1 MALIFASLLFLL
13 LCAVTFLPGV
23 RLLYAKNP
31 AFSGM
36 VLTLAA
42 CFLGVYGALEF
53 SRSEERHDRMARAA
67 TLMEMTKESLTAS
80 RMEVRILSQLKHE
93 PAVSPAGDS
102 PAGVSPAGISP
113 AMVSPESVGIYT
125 PSPAEYRPVSGSS
138 RELGELLSNGAVLEQ
153 ISPQSLKALLAC
165 QVDMERELQYMAGT
179 KGRVRRHHLNGYL
192 RELAFAQGVLAA
204 EAEFQRGNI
213 GRGDLT
219 EILQDWT
226 LKKASPPI

>member
-1 MALIFASLLFLL
+1 MALVFATLLFLL
-13 LCAVTFLPGV
+13 LCAITFFPAM

-31 AFSGM
+31 AFMGM

-67 TLMEMTKESLTAS
+67 TLMEMTKESLSAS
-80 RMEVRILSQLKHE
+80 RMEARILSQLKRE
-93 PAVSPAGDS
+93 PGAV
-102 PAGVSPAGISP
+102 
-113 AMVSPESVGIYT
+113 PESA
-125 PSPAEYRPVSGSS
+125 SLSAMPAEARPVSGSS
-138 RELGELLSNGAVLEQ
+138 KELGELLSNGAVLEQ

-165 QVDMERELQYMAGT
+165 QVTMERELQYMAGT
-179 KGRVRRHHLNGYL
+179 KDRERRHHLNGYL

-219 EILQDWT
+219 DILQDWT
-226 LKKASPPI
+226 LKKASPQI

>member
-1 MALIFASLLFLL
+1 MALIFATLLFLI
-13 LCAVTFLPGV
+13 LCAITFFPSM

-31 AFSGM
+31 AFMGM

-67 TLMEMTKESLTAS
+67 TLMDMTKDALTAN
-80 RMEVRILSQLKHE
+80 RMETRILSQLKSE
-93 PAVSPAGDS
+93 L
-102 PAGVSPAGISP
+102 
-113 AMVSPESVGIYT
+113 
-125 PSPAEYRPVSGSS
+125 PAESGLGSDFKTVSGSPK
-138 RELGELLSNGAVLEQ
+138 ELGELLNNGAVLEQ
-153 ISPQSLKALLAC
+153 ISPVSLKALLGSQAT
-165 QVDMERELQYMAGT
+165 MERELEYLAVSR
-179 KGRVRRHHLNGYL
+179 GRERRHHLYGYL

>member
-1 MALIFASLLFLL
+1 MALIFATLLFLL
-13 LCAVTFLPGV
+13 LCAITFFPAM

-31 AFSGM
+31 AFMGM
-36 VLTLAA
+36 ILTLAA

-53 SRSEERHDRMARAA
+53 SRSGERHDRMARAA
-67 TLMEMTKESLTAS
+67 TLMDMTKEALTAN
-80 RMEVRILSQLKHE
+80 RMEARILTQLKSE
-93 PAVSPAGDS
+93 PGLPFA
-102 PAGVSPAGISP
+102 
-113 AMVSPESVGIYT
+113 
-125 PSPAEYRPVSGSS
+125 AETRPVSGSHK
-138 RELGELLSNGAVLEQ
+138 ELGELLNNGAVLEQ
-153 ISPQSLKALLAC
+153 ISPVSLKALLISQASM
-165 QVDMERELQYMAGT
+165 DRELQYLSVS
-179 KGRVRRHHLNGYL
+179 KGRERRHHLNGYL

>member
-13 LCAVTFLPGV
+13 LGALTFLPGM
-23 RLLYAKNP
+23 RLLYARNP
-31 AFSGM
+31 AFMGM

-67 TLMEMTKESLTAS
+67 TLMEMTKESLIAS
-80 RMEVRILSQLKHE
+80 RMEARILAQLKRE
-93 PAVSPAGDS
+93 PGTSPDSAILPAVLP
-102 PAGVSPAGISP
+102 GVPGEA
-113 AMVSPESVGIYT
+113 
-125 PSPAEYRPVSGSS
+125 RPVSGSS
-138 RELGELLSNGAVLEQ
+138 KELGELLNNGAVLEQ

-165 QVDMERELQYMAGT
+165 QVTMERELQYMSGT
-179 KGRVRRHHLNGYL
+179 RGQARRHHLNGYL

-226 LKKASPPI
+226 VKKASPSI

>member
-1 MALIFASLLFLL
+1 M
-13 LCAVTFLPGV
+13 
-23 RLLYAKNP
+23 
-31 AFSGM
+31 GM

-80 RMEVRILSQLKHE
+80 RMEARILSQLKQDPGAQE
-93 PAVSPAGDS
+93 TAILASSGLPSSASAVPAGS
-102 PAGVSPAGISP
+102 AGPSAANPGAASLVPGEIK
-113 AMVSPESVGIYT
+113 SVT
-125 PSPAEYRPVSGSS
+125 GSS
-138 RELGELLSNGAVLEQ
+138 KELGELLSNGAVLEQ

-165 QVDMERELQYMAGT
+165 QANMERELQYMAVT
-179 KGRVRRHHLNGYL
+179 KDRERRHHLNGYL

-219 EILQDWT
+219 EILRDWT
-226 LKKASPPI
+226 LKKATPQI

>member
-1 MALIFASLLFLL
+1 LL
-13 LCAVTFLPGV
+13 LCALTFLPAV
-23 RLLYAKNP
+23 RVLYAKNP
-31 AFSGM
+31 AFMGM

-67 TLMEMTKESLTAS
+67 TLMDMTKESLTAS
-80 RMEVRILSQLKHE
+80 RMEARILSQLKQE
-93 PAVSPAGDS
+93 PGAQETAILTSAAGLPVAS
-102 PAGVSPAGISP
+102 AGIP
-113 AMVSPESVGIYT
+113 AAATALPGEGKSVT
-125 PSPAEYRPVSGSS
+125 GSS
-138 RELGELLSNGAVLEQ
+138 KELGELLSNGAVLEQ

-165 QVDMERELQYMAGT
+165 QANMERELQYMSVT
-179 KGRVRRHHLNGYL
+179 KDRERRHHLNGYL

-219 EILQDWT
+219 DILRDWT
-226 LKKASPPI
+226 LKKATPQI

>member
-1 MALIFASLLFLL
+1 MALLFVTLLFAL
-13 LCAVTFLPGV
+13 LCALTFFPV
-23 RLLYAKNP
+23 MRLQYAKNP
-31 AFSGM
+31 AFMGM
-36 VLTLAA
+36 ILTLAA

-80 RMEVRILSQLKHE
+80 RMEARILSQLKID
-93 PAVSPAGDS
+93 PAAAPENTSFPGIL
-102 PAGVSPAGISP
+102 GVLPF
-113 AMVSPESVGIYT
+113 ET
-125 PSPAEYRPVSGSS
+125 RPVSGSS
-138 RELGELLSNGAVLEQ
+138 KELGDLLHNGAVLEQ

-179 KGRVRRHHLNGYL
+179 KDRERRHHLNGYL

-219 EILQDWT
+219 EILEDWT
-226 LKKASPPI
+226 VKKASPQI

>member
-1 MALIFASLLFLL
+1 MALLFASLLFLL
-13 LCAVTFLPGV
+13 LCAITFFPAM

-31 AFSGM
+31 AFMGM
-36 VLTLAA
+36 VLTLSA

-67 TLMEMTKESLTAS
+67 TLMDMTKESLTAN
-80 RMEVRILSQLKHE
+80 RMEARILSQLKTE
-93 PAVSPAGDS
+93 TGPGESAGTLGLLADAKS
-102 PAGVSPAGISP
+102 
-113 AMVSPESVGIYT
+113 
-125 PSPAEYRPVSGSS
+125 VSGSPK
-138 RELGELLSNGAVLEQ
+138 ELGELLNNGAVVEQ
-153 ISPQSLKALLAC
+153 ISPVSLKALLSSQAT
-165 QVDMERELQYMAGT
+165 MERELQYLAT
-179 KGRVRRHHLNGYL
+179 SKGRDRRHHLNGYL

-226 LKKASPPI
+226 IKKATPQI